1 MSRVR
6 DVAQVAGVSVATV
19 YKVFNED
26 YTTSEDV
33 RNRVIAAAKTLS
45 YTHKASSE
53 KTQKTAAKNT
63 VGIVVGSIL
72 NPFFNRMIEAISKEF
87 ERYHYR
93 VLILYC
99 NDDVHQFN
107 SNLELLMQLNVKAVI
122 FEPMTDTRYDI
133 VYRLKENGIV
143 MLQLFSSVYPEL
155 DTLQFDDEMGV

>member
-93 VLILYC
+93 VLMMTFI
-99 NDDVHQFN
+99 N
-107 SNLELLMQLNVKAVI
+107 STATWN
-122 FEPMTDTRYDI
+122 
-133 VYRLKENGIV
+133 
-143 MLQLFSSVYPEL
+143 S
-155 DTLQFDDEMGV
+155 

>member
-53 KTQKTAAKNT
+53 KTQKNSGQEHSGNCSGKH
-63 VGIVVGSIL
+63 
-72 NPFFNRMIEAISKEF
+72 F
-87 ERYHYR
+87 ESF
-93 VLILYC
+93 L
-99 NDDVHQFN
+99 
-107 SNLELLMQLNVKAVI
+107 
-122 FEPMTDTRYDI
+122 
-133 VYRLKENGIV
+133 
-143 MLQLFSSVYPEL
+143 
-155 DTLQFDDEMGV
+155 